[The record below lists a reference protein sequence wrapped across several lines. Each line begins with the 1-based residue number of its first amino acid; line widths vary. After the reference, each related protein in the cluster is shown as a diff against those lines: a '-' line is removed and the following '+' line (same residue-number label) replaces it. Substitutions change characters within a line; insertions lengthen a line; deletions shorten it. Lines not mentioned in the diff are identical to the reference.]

1 MRWVEVCRD
10 HNIHSFISQCAAAVA
25 PLSIGM
31 VTLIMK
37 LRLLPNV
44 PLTRPWLIIEFQE
57 TIGGIYLLLQTSS
70 SIHPNNIVIR
80 LRRTWTTHTSKLY
93 GHIPYCEWK
102 SFLGFLSVEFGG
114 CLLCLNRS
122 KGVPNKPITTT
133 LISCQL

>member
-80 LRRTWTTHTSKLY
+80 LRRAWTTHTSKLY
-93 GHIPYCEWK
+93 GHIPYCEWYVPTMQK
-102 SFLGFLSVEFGG
+102 LFGLSECGVWR
-114 CLLCLNRS
+114 LLVMF
-122 KGVPNKPITTT
+122 KQI
-133 LISCQL
+133 

>member
-1 MRWVEVCRD
+1 MCCCCCSTFHWHGYAYYEASAAPECTP
-10 HNIHSFISQCAAAVA
+10 HSHA
-25 PLSIGM
+25 M
-31 VTLIMK
+31 
-37 LRLLPNV
+37 
-44 PLTRPWLIIEFQE
+44 TRPWLIIEFQE